1 MNRLLVPKLAV
12 LLLLVVLV
20 GRLYTLQMVDSEAS
34 RLRYSTGSVTTRYL
48 PVRPLRGEIYASD
61 GKTLLAESVP
71 IYTVSIRPAD
81 VQQAIR
87 AAGDH
92 GAEVRDKLYMRL
104 GQILGITSTLTIS
117 PAAALEQNASLASD
131 ISQGLGAAVVATAK
145 RQSAPRAL
153 QITVPSAQSASALA
167 LTQQYTPVV
176 QLAPTTPTK
185 PTATPVTQTLVISPA
200 TSLDTKSSAT

>member
-20 GRLYTLQMVDSEAS
+20 GRLYTLQLVDSEAS

-81 VQQAIR
+81 VKQAIKEAKDR
-87 AAGDH
+87 SQQVHD
-92 GAEVRDKLYMRL
+92 ELYMRL
-104 GQILGITSTLTIS
+104 DQILGITGTLTIS
-117 PAAALEQNASLASD
+117 PAATLEQNASLASD
-131 ISQGLGAAVVATAK
+131 
-145 RQSAPRAL
+145 
-153 QITVPSAQSASALA
+153 
-167 LTQQYTPVV
+167 
-176 QLAPTTPTK
+176 
-185 PTATPVTQTLVISPA
+185 
-200 TSLDTKSSAT
+200 